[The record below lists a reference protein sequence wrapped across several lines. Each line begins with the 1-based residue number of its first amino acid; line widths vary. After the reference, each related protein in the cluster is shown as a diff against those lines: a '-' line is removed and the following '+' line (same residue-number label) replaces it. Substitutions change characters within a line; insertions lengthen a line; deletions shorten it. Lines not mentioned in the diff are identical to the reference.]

1 MKGQRKVTLF
11 IAMSLDG
18 YIAKPDGD
26 ISFLDSVAME
36 GEDYG
41 YAEFVKTID
50 TVVWGR
56 KTYDK
61 VLGMDAISHY
71 QDKQIYVL
79 SNSLSGS
86 NGNVT
91 FFNNVAEL
99 FAKLQSAEGK
109 GIYCD
114 GGAELVSE
122 CMKNHLFDE
131 LIVSVIPV
139 LLGDG
144 IHLFKSGIPE
154 SKLKLIGSQQF
165 ASGLVQ
171 LRYQQI

>member
-1 MKGQRKVTLF
+1 MKGNRKVTLF

-18 YIAKPDGD
+18 YIAKSDGD
-26 ISFLDSVAME
+26 ISFLDTVAME

-56 KTYDK
+56 KTYDT

-91 FFNNVAEL
+91 FFNNVAEF
-99 FAKLQSAEGK
+99 FAKLQSANGK